1 MHFQKNI
8 LSITNVFEDNYFI
21 FIKNK
26 KRKVEKWHNI

>member
-21 FIKNK
+21 FIKK
-26 KRKVEKWHNI
+26 IKRKEEKWPNM

>member
-26 KRKVEKWHNI
+26 KRNE